1 MDVAQGEELN
11 DNGFCLYL
19 PSELAVA
26 DGNDLEILIKKDD
39 KYLNIYKNII
49 EEELI
54 Q

>member
-1 MDVAQGEELN
+1 MIMVSA
-11 DNGFCLYL
+11 FIFR
-19 PSELAVA
+19 PELAAA